1 MFLINSSSYK
11 IKKTKN
17 KGRGVFLTKDLEGGT
32 VIGDYLGK
40 IVSHEEEE
48 DSNVF
53 YGMTRNDDEMILP
66 DPDTAGVNYIN
77 HSCAPNCAMYPYK
90 GHMLIVALRK
100 IFTGEEL
107 SYLYLVDPE
116 EGLTFYYA
124 CKCGAPWCRGSM
136 VTSWEYSKKFWDT
149 FIVKKQGKDYAKKLA
164 SFGKELP
171 PLKAYPKKVKD
182 ETIYDL
188 FGSLKKSPITVA
200 DKKLPS
206 KVILRKK
213 IRETGRRLRFPKIGT
228 TVIGVLY
235 NGLLITS

>member
-17 KGRGVFLTKDLEGGT
+17 KGGGVFIKKDLEGGT

-149 FIVKKQGKDYAKKLA
+149 FIVKKQGKDYAKKL
-164 SFGKELP
+164 
-171 PLKAYPKKVKD
+171 KD